1 MRHRKKW
8 KLPWLMVV
16 LLPLLLAAR
25 PSADD
30 GAAGQSSKPE
40 NSATAPSEP
49 KPSAGLSQSVDAETC
64 KTCHEDVVNEFVK
77 TRHGKADKFH
87 AFDFT
92 QSCGSCH
99 TNAAE
104 HAETGD
110 PSKVGN
116 LAKLSLSA
124 SSETCLGCHE
134 NQHEQSFWRGSEHE
148 TSELGCLSCHSVH
161 KAKSPEKLLIR
172 RTEKETCLSC
182 HTQQQRAQ
190 FQRSTHLFMDEHRKT
205 LIGCSTCH
213 NPHGTETPKM
223 IKALSVND
231 LCYQCHTEKRGP
243 FLWQHPPVQ
252 ENCLNCH
259 TQHGSNNAS
268 LLKMR
273 GQNLCQSCHM
283 QGRHQTV
290 AGSSNTMWNI
300 NRPCATC
307 HSQVHGSNHPSGVK
321 LQR

>member
-1 MRHRKKW
+1 MQHRNKW
-8 KLPWLMVV
+8 KLLWLMVV

-25 PSADD
+25 PTASN

-40 NSATAPSEP
+40 TSATAPSEP
-49 KPSAGLSQSVDAETC
+49 KPGAGPSQSVDAETC

-134 NQHEQSFWRGSEHE
+134 NQHEQSFWRGS
-148 TSELGCLSCHSVH
+148 
-161 KAKSPEKLLIR
+161 A
-172 RTEKETCLSC
+172 
-182 HTQQQRAQ
+182 
-190 FQRSTHLFMDEHRKT
+190 
-205 LIGCSTCH
+205 
-213 NPHGTETPKM
+213 
-223 IKALSVND
+223 
-231 LCYQCHTEKRGP
+231 
-243 FLWQHPPVQ
+243 
-252 ENCLNCH
+252 
-259 TQHGSNNAS
+259 
-268 LLKMR
+268 
-273 GQNLCQSCHM
+273 
-283 QGRHQTV
+283 
-290 AGSSNTMWNI
+290 
-300 NRPCATC
+300 
-307 HSQVHGSNHPSGVK
+307 
-321 LQR
+321 